1 MSRPPAA
8 PHQIRESS
16 MNARSVPLAMAT
28 LCLMFSSVIRAEDS
42 HDRFKVP
49 AGDSASLVSFINGLK
64 SFRPKTSEELAE
76 HRRRLPIAVRKAA
89 EKILE
94 LEEDR
99 QSPTA
104 RIATENL
111 LDLQIQALSTA
122 SPTDQSRTLEQLKQY
137 VMSANQLT
145 RSELVMSIRA
155 ASALERT
162 GQSKL
167 ASEGYETFGEMF
179 AQHADEQLAT
189 YGKKMLGVSRR
200 LNLLGN
206 ELRLE
211 GDTLSGEPFDWASYR
226 GKVVL
231 VDFWATWCE
240 PCVAELP
247 NIKKHF
253 EEYHD
258 RGFEVVAISVDR
270 DRRKLEEFVHSRD
283 LPWVTLFRD
292 GAGLDHPLATYYGVM
307 TVPTVMLVN
316 QEGRVVSFDVKG
328 PKLTRHLA
336 GLLGP
341 K

>member
-1 MSRPPAA
+1 M
-8 PHQIRESS
+8 
-16 MNARSVPLAMAT
+16 
-28 LCLMFSSVIRAEDS
+28 
-42 HDRFKVP
+42 
-49 AGDSASLVSFINGLK
+49 
-64 SFRPKTSEELAE
+64 
-76 HRRRLPIAVRKAA
+76 
-89 EKILE
+89 
-94 LEEDR
+94 
-99 QSPTA
+99 
-104 RIATENL
+104 ENL
-111 LDLQIQALSTA
+111 LDLRIQDLSTA
-122 SPTDQSRTLEQLKQY
+122 SPADQSKTLEQLKQY
-137 VMSANQLT
+137 VMSAKQLT

-167 ASEGYETFGEMF
+167 ASEGYGTFGEMF
-179 AQHADEQLAT
+179 AHHADEQLAT

-206 ELRLE
+206 ELQLE
-211 GDTLSGEPFDWASYR
+211 GDTLDGEPFDWASYR

-258 RGFEVVAISVDR
+258 RGFEVVAISLDR
-270 DRRKLEEFVHSRD
+270 DRRKLEEFVRARD

-316 QEGRVVSFDVKG
+316 QEGRVVSFDVTG
-328 PKLTRHLA
+328 PELTRHLA